1 MRPHQYS
8 LLTWSL
14 CEFHSSLCI
23 NFRTDIDRQWFNLM
37 AIRTRRLSIFSHPP
51 AFNKETQNLLLFP
64 AIIFALGIAAF
75 WLYIPRLQS
84 VLDTTGV
91 PVEHYFLPA
100 AFGLGLLI
108 MDEGRK
114 AAVRRWPG
122 GVLAKFAW

>member
-1 MRPHQYS
+1 MVSIR
-8 LLTWSL
+8 
-14 CEFHSSLCI
+14 I
-23 NFRTDIDRQWFNLM
+23 NLM

-75 WLYIPRLQS
+75 WLYIPRFQS
-84 VLDTTGV
+84 VLNTTSV
-91 PVEHYFLPA
+91 PVQHYFLPA

-108 MDEGRK
+108 LDEGRK

-122 GVLAKFAW
+122 GILAKLAW